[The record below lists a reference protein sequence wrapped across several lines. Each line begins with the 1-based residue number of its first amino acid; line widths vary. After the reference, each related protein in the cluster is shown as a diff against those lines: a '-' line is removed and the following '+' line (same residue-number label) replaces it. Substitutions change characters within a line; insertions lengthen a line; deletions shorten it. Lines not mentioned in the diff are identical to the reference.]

1 MSDESSEL
9 KRIIQELEL
18 KNRTLVE
25 KLNEQIYLKATEY
38 KEKTL

>member
-1 MSDESSEL
+1 MNDESSEL